1 MKIFTSSQI
10 AEIDKFTIKHEPISE
25 ADLIRRVAR
34 KIYEWLKPI
43 IKKGQQICIFAGP
56 GNNGSDAIAL
66 ATYLAARDYN
76 CKLFLIK
83 GRDVKSDLRREL
95 LNELYVFGYVEV
107 KEIESEEDVPVIPA
121 NSLVVEGIFGTG
133 LNRCAEGVFCNVINS
148 INNSGAKVVSI
159 DLPSGLFS
167 EENPQPQNNS
177 IIRADYTLT
186 FEFPKLCMFLKEA
199 GEYIGEWCLLD
210 IGLHKEIIEKTP
222 SRFFMITPQIVMSGL
237 KSRPRFSHKG
247 DFGHS
252 LLIAGSYGMA
262 GAAVLAASAAMR
274 SGTGLLTVHIPRMLL
289 NILQIAVP
297 EAICSADNSD
307 SIFTGINGSEI
318 FDAVAVGPGLGKAPE
333 TAAGLRSLFSERKK
347 PMVIDADAL
356 NIIASDPGLLN
367 SIPENSVVTPHPGEF
382 ARLFGESVNSYD
394 AVMKQSEL
402 SVKHKIVIVLKG
414 AGTSVTTPDG
424 TIWFN
429 STGNPGMATAG
440 SGDVLTGVILSL
452 LSQGYDSGFAA
463 IAGVYLHGLAGDIAA
478 EEYGEHSVIAGDIV
492 KSLGAAFKKTEFQ
505 IKQ

>member
-133 LNRCAEGVFCNVINS
+133 LNRCAEGFFCNVINS

-167 EENPQPQNNS
+167 EENPQP
-177 IIRADYTLT
+177 
-186 FEFPKLCMFLKEA
+186 
-199 GEYIGEWCLLD
+199 
-210 IGLHKEIIEKTP
+210 
-222 SRFFMITPQIVMSGL
+222 
-237 KSRPRFSHKG
+237 
-247 DFGHS
+247 
-252 LLIAGSYGMA
+252 
-262 GAAVLAASAAMR
+262 
-274 SGTGLLTVHIPRMLL
+274 
-289 NILQIAVP
+289 
-297 EAICSADNSD
+297 
-307 SIFTGINGSEI
+307 
-318 FDAVAVGPGLGKAPE
+318 
-333 TAAGLRSLFSERKK
+333 
-347 PMVIDADAL
+347 
-356 NIIASDPGLLN
+356 
-367 SIPENSVVTPHPGEF
+367 
-382 ARLFGESVNSYD
+382 
-394 AVMKQSEL
+394 
-402 SVKHKIVIVLKG
+402 
-414 AGTSVTTPDG
+414 
-424 TIWFN
+424 
-429 STGNPGMATAG
+429 
-440 SGDVLTGVILSL
+440 
-452 LSQGYDSGFAA
+452 
-463 IAGVYLHGLAGDIAA
+463 
-478 EEYGEHSVIAGDIV
+478 
-492 KSLGAAFKKTEFQ
+492 
-505 IKQ
+505 